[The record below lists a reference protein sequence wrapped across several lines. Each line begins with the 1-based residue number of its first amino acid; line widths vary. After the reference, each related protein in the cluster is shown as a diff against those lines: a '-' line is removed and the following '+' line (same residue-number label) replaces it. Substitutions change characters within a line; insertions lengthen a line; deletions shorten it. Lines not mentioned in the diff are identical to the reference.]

1 MALKD
6 LKYVG
11 YGGTGLTDKL
21 PDAVR
26 QLQTFKQAIVDG
38 AAANTNIAVAGITT
52 KAHILSVADLTTP
65 AMVTAAATLPSNGNI
80 RIAGDTTGKKLL
92 VTYLAG

>member
-1 MALKD
+1 MALKS
-6 LKYVG
+6 LKGVG
-11 YGGTGLTDKL
+11 YGGTGLTDAL

-52 KAHILSVADLTTP
+52 KAHVLSVVDLTTP
-65 AMVTAAATLPSNGNI
+65 GMVTAAVTFPNNGNI
-80 RIAGDTTGKKLL
+80 RIAADTTGKKLL